1 MGMRYDSPEKMLL
14 DAQYVIEVLT
24 KVSEEDRQEIIR
36 LKEIIECLQSMVAIG
51 DSTTER
57 IRGLLRDV
65 VVAADR
71 MRDNWS
77 ESDQPSKQL
86 LWVDLHSAASSA
98 EDDVYPL

>member
-14 DAQYVIEVLT
+14 DAQYVIDVLT
-24 KVSEEDRQEIIR
+24 KVSEDDREEIIR
-36 LKEIIECLQSMVAIG
+36 L
-51 DSTTER
+51 
-57 IRGLLRDV
+57 RGLLRNV

-77 ESDQPSKQL
+77 ESDRPGKQL